1 LEYMTGGLAVIL
13 GETGRN
19 FAAGMSGGV
28 AYVLDKNKQLEK
40 NTNPEMVDLVTLTDE
55 DEQILREFVEQHFQL
70 TTSNVAF
77 ELLQNWDLA
86 VRQFVKVLPRD
97 FKAAL
102 DSRGITLAEQIK
114 NKNVVYRDIVI
125 EVSHS

>member
-1 LEYMTGGLAVIL
+1 GLAVIL

-40 NTNPEMVDLVTLTDE
+40 NTNPELVDLVTLTDE
-55 DEQILREFVEQHFQL
+55 DEQILREFVEPYFQL
-70 TTSNVAF
+70 TTSNVACA
-77 ELLQNWDLA
+77 LLQNCDLA